1 MQTYK
6 LLAMLL
12 DYPGGEIVGDLRA
25 TRASSP
31 FQVRTGAPAADR
43 AALVRDS
50 SSRSLAAWNAPPPAS
65 ATRARSRAS

>member
-25 TRASSP
+25 AVSE
-31 FQVRTGAPAADR
+31 QGGAR
-43 AALVRDS
+43 GLV
-50 SSRSLAAWNAPPPAS
+50 
-65 ATRARSRAS
+65 